1 MNNFPIF
8 IVGILVTL
16 VAGMGVITS
25 QVFLGYKK
33 PKKSLEL
40 LITEGES
47 LANIKVS
54 SSKRKI
60 PIGPPPALQE
70 K

>member
-40 LITEGES
+40 LITEGDS
-47 LANIKVS
+47 LSKVS

-60 PIGPPPALQE
+60 PIGAPPALQQ